1 MAVLNCSKTRNNSGN
16 RPKAIN
22 IALNNYHMRYLI
34 FFTALLCTTGLQAQ
48 KLVKQKLDDNIIV
61 KIPAGFYPMT
71 AEDRQ
76 QRYQSPRIPLALFTS
91 PDRMVDFGVNRSF
104 SIWQEGDLKLMQDF
118 YEASI
123 NELYD
128 KVNFLDKGIKTVNKR
143 DFVFFEF
150 ESIVYPETKFQDKVT
165 KYTYLMYV
173 LKDGTTYLFNFTCP
187 LPEKGRWQET
197 ARAVMSS
204 IKLK

>member
-1 MAVLNCSKTRNNSGN
+1 MCENPARN
-16 RPKAIN
+16 P
-22 IALNNYHMRYLI
+22 MRYLI
-34 FFTALLCTTGLQAQ
+34 FLLILLLPFNLRAQ
-48 KLVKQKLDDNIIV
+48 KLVKKKLDDDIMV
-61 KIPAGFYPMT
+61 KLPADFYPMT

-91 PDRMVDFGVNRSF
+91 PNRMVDFGVNRSF
-104 SIWQEGDLKLMQDF
+104 SIWQAEDLQLMQDF
-118 YEASI
+118 YDAAI
-123 NELYD
+123 RELYD
-128 KVNFLDKGIKTVNKR
+128 KVTFLDKGIKTVNKR

-150 ESIVYPETKFQDKVT
+150 ESVVYPEAKFQDKVT

-187 LPEKGRWQET
+187 LRDKGYWQPI
-197 ARAVMSS
+197 AHAIMSS